1 MKKPLWMGLLAA
13 MLALLLCA
21 PGLAETTGVAVDG
34 KIYVFSGT
42 QGSYVAG
49 GKTFIIGED
58 SVTIR
63 QSGMPDRVLPL
74 VPMAGDV
81 AAEEPRRAA
90 GSSLTAAEEA
100 GDRAGEVWD
109 AGMIEEAGEQ
119 AGEILDQ
126 GTAKEDASSAF
137 IPGTTLGGQAQESGA
152 EPSCAEKAAL
162 FSAYAAVDITYDAA
176 SDRLYYQGRPVR
188 RFADIR
194 QPMGEGAD
202 GSVTVSALY
211 INADEG
217 EVDVEIIRD
226 FTAPDA
232 RGDGALA
239 GLIVTPVE

>member
-1 MKKPLWMGLLAA
+1 MDGIMKKTLWTGLLAI
-13 MLALLLCA
+13 LLVPLLCA
-21 PGLAETTGVAVDG
+21 PGLAVTTGVAVDG

-42 QGSYVAG
+42 QGSYAAG

-63 QSGMPDRVLPL
+63 QSGMPDRVLALAPI
-74 VPMAGDV
+74 AGDV
-81 AAEEPRRAA
+81 ETGESRRVT
-90 GSSLTAAEEA
+90 GSSLTAVEEA
-100 GDRAGEVWD
+100 GDQTGEVLRRGTMGETAGEDVLS
-109 AGMIEEAGEQ
+109 ASMPGLTPGE
-119 AGEILDQ
+119 
-126 GTAKEDASSAF
+126 
-137 IPGTTLGGQAQESGA
+137 QAQESGA